1 MSNAFRGIGS
11 MNDSLERQTSD
22 RLGVT
27 QTLFDSKDKANEM
40 LKTLGEAKSAISGKG
55 LVDKVTGNIKKAVN
69 KKAKEVVQNV
79 KDRVGKAADDALE
92 RGKKGVSDALQR
104 GKKGVSDALQK
115 QATKLGKRGVTEDSG
130 LQQVANR
137 IFPKMD
143 APIEGEAEETSALRT
158 GQAASRGEQIAND
171 MAAARESGDVGLTGG
186 EDALRVGQ
194 AAGKA
199 GVPGPPSTSAPGF
212 KDATS
217 SEEEMK
223 AGSQEGKAAAQAAER
238 DAAGAAE
245 KDAAGA
251 AEKQVVRGVEK
262 KVVKGVVK
270 GAVKG
275 AKVDEDLGGPEDVVG
290 DAIGLVVG
298 AATTIYSA
306 FKKPHLAIAN
316 NPISEASQSFQ
327 VGM

>member
-92 RGKKGVSDALQR
+92 R

-223 AGSQEGKAAAQAAER
+223 AGSQEGKAATQAAEKDAAAAAEK

-251 AEKQVVRGVEK
+251 AERQVVRGVEK

>member
-115 QATKLGKRGVTEDSG
+115 QATKLGKRGVT
-130 LQQVANR
+130 
-137 IFPKMD
+137 
-143 APIEGEAEETSALRT
+143 EETSALRT